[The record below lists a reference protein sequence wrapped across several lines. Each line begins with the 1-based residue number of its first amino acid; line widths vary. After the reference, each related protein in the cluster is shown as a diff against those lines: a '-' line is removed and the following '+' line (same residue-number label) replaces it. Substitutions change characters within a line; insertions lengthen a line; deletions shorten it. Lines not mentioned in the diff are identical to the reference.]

1 MRSEKDEGGVKKGIF
16 SLLLIFLMAATV
28 TGCQPKQASPPP
40 EEKGS
45 LKVAAIFATP
55 VEEPWDNVI
64 YQALKEAETKINI
77 RLDMAEN
84 TGYPDFERILR
95 EYSGRGYDVIFGDA
109 FGSEDVVRRV
119 AREFP
124 DVHYV
129 FGSGLAPQNPNLSV
143 FDDWIHEPAYLC
155 GLIAG
160 KITKTNEI
168 GVVGGH
174 PVPEVNR
181 IINAYIAGAR
191 EVNPKVKVRLTFI
204 NSWFDPHKAKEAAL
218 AQIENGVDLIYA
230 ERFGVIEAA
239 REKSI
244 LAFGNLTDQNKLA
257 PATVLTGPVWDM
269 KPLVFHVLK
278 LVEDKKFTAMDFREW
293 TMMARGGASLAP
305 FHGLQKK
312 MPPDLVKLV
321 SGKTAD
327 IKAGRFRVVINEAVP
342 VGDR

>member
-1 MRSEKDEGGVKKGIF
+1 MKDEGGVNKGIT
-16 SLLLIFLMAATV
+16 SLLLFLLLVAAL
-28 TGCQPKQASPPP
+28 TGCRQKEALTLRA
-40 EEKGS
+40 ETGF

-64 YQALKEAETKINI
+64 YQALKAAEAKNKIS
-77 RLDMAEN
+77 LDMAEN

-109 FGSEDVVRRV
+109 FGSEAVVRRV
-119 AREFP
+119 AGEFP
-124 DVHYV
+124 NVHYV
-129 FGSGLAPQNPNLSV
+129 FGSGLAPQLPNLAV

-160 KITKTNEI
+160 KLTRTNEI

-181 IINAYIAGAR
+181 IINAYMAGAR
-191 EVNPKVKVRLTFI
+191 EVNPKVKIRLTFI

-269 KPLVFHVLK
+269 KPLVFHILK
-278 LVEDKKFTAMDFREW
+278 LVKDKKFTAMDFREW

-305 FHGLQKK
+305 FHGLKKK

>member
-1 MRSEKDEGGVKKGIF
+1 MKDEGEVNKGICSLF
-16 SLLLIFLMAATV
+16 LALLLVAAI
-28 TGCQPKQASPPP
+28 TGCRPKDTLPPQA
-40 EEKGS
+40 ETNI

-64 YQALKEAETKINI
+64 YQALKAAEAENKI

-124 DVHYV
+124 NVHYV
-129 FGSGLAPQNPNLSV
+129 FGSGLGPQAPNLGV
-143 FDDWIHEPAYLC
+143 FDNWIHEPAYLC

-160 KITKTNEI
+160 KMTRTNVI
-168 GVVGGH
+168 GVVGGQ

-181 IINAYIAGAR
+181 IVNAYIAGAR
-191 EVNPKVKVRLTFI
+191 EANPKVKVRLTFI
-204 NSWFDPHKAKEAAL
+204 NSWFDPQKAKEAAL
-218 AQIENGVDLIYA
+218 GQIEAGVDLIYA

-239 REKSI
+239 RKKGI
-244 LAFGNLTDQNKLA
+244 LAFGNLTDQNELA
-257 PATVLTGPVWDM
+257 PETVLTGPVWNM
-269 KPLVFHVLK
+269 KPLVFNVLD
-278 LVEDKKFTAMDFREW
+278 LVKDKNFPALDFREW

-305 FHGLQKK
+305 FHGLEKK
-312 MPPDLVKLV
+312 MPTGLLKLI
-321 SGKTAD
+321 SRKTAD
-327 IKAGRFRVVINEAVP
+327 IKAGRFRVVINETVP
-342 VGDR
+342 SGDR